1 MDAKDL
7 ARVDLNLFVAL
18 QRLLEEESV
27 TKAATRLHITQPAMS
42 KTLQRLRETF
52 NDPLFVRSGRGL
64 SATPRAIELKS
75 QLPSILT
82 SIANMLINDE
92 FDPSSYEGEVFIMCA
107 EFIAVQV
114 MPGLIQTLIEEAPFM
129 TIRLVAESSDTKVS
143 GLEKGDLDF
152 AIEISRTYTDDYY
165 ATALGKFLPA
175 VWMRDNHPLADNDN
189 LNLSEML
196 KYPFVQY
203 ALLRSQSG
211 DTIQQTRFDTQL
223 KAQGQ
228 KRKKALVTAQL
239 MTALNVL
246 CSSDSLMMG
255 TMSNLKIDGITRKVP
270 PTELDLDP
278 IVNIALVQ
286 HSRTLKSELHNWVK
300 EKISQTLVKVK
311 NST

>member
-1 MDAKDL
+1 
-7 ARVDLNLFVAL
+7 
-18 QRLLEEESV
+18 
-27 TKAATRLHITQPAMS
+27 
-42 KTLQRLRETF
+42 
-52 NDPLFVRSGRGL
+52 
-64 SATPRAIELKS
+64 
-75 QLPSILT
+75 
-82 SIANMLINDE
+82 
-92 FDPSSYEGEVFIMCA
+92 
-107 EFIAVQV
+107 
-114 MPGLIQTLIEEAPFM
+114 
-129 TIRLVAESSDTKVS
+129 
-143 GLEKGDLDF
+143 
-152 AIEISRTYTDDYY
+152 
-165 ATALGKFLPA
+165 
-175 VWMRDNHPLADNDN
+175 MRDNHPLADNDN